1 MILHHKLHAV
11 SNLIKQNSRQEKKTS
26 MAFPLE
32 LAFQYNMPQLQA
44 LAMANIAMSSLSF
57 QQPVKIAIC
66 DEESRLNF
74 KTHKQRWR
82 LAYMAIYFIRVLVSL
97 YKKDVN
103 KNGPLLGTLS
113 HVAIEVQ
120 PVDKDSLGDNSIS
133 SLDGDQ
139 KKLIRERVSESLR
152 QCEVDLIHRQ
162 SVFDAKRR
170 WRLAFRAIYST
181 RVLVSL
187 SKKVLDK
194 NGPLLPTL
202 SFVAID
208 VQPIHEDSANAKPV
222 SFLNVDRQ
230 KLDDVV
236 KDKNSE
242 LLKQLGGVKE
252 LVLLLETDVK
262 DGIKG
267 DEADLILR
275 QNVFTTNRYQKLPP
289 KGFPSFVLFEV
300 FEGITICIL
309 LVCAILSLFFGIKQ
323 KGFKDGWYGGGSI
336 VVDIVLVVLVSAVSK
351 FEQSRQLE
359 KHSTKCSDIRVEV
372 VRDER
377 HRPISIFE
385 VVVGDIVCLKI
396 GDQIP
401 ADGLFLEGHSLKVDE
416 PSITGESHHIQI
428 DERNPFLLS
437 GTKVMDGFGSMVV
450 TSVGMNTAWGKMM
463 SSTSS
468 DFNEEMQLQARL
480 SKITSYTG
488 KVGLVVAALVFAVL
502 LIQYF
507 KGNTANDRKTK
518 FVDVMNSMVG
528 IVAAAVPISMVA
540 IPEGSPVAVTL
551 AYSMKCLMAN
561 NVLVRKLSACETLGS
576 VTTVC
581 TSKTGVLT
589 LKEVRVTE
597 FWLGK
602 EEVKKA
608 VKDNTS
614 LDISGD
620 LLKLLQ
626 QAVGLNTAGTVHK
639 PHSTSVPEIF
649 GSPTEKAILSW
660 AVFDL
665 GMNIEDVKQNYKIIH
680 VEAFNSEKMRS
691 GVLVERNNE
700 KKIHTHWKGAAEMI
714 LAMCSTYYDRAGVL
728 KIMDEEKA
736 LQLGTIIKNM
746 GEKCLHCI
754 AFAHKEVVEES
765 GQVLEKLEENGLTL
779 LGLVGLKDLCQ
790 PGIRTAVESC
800 MTAGVNVKMITGDN
814 KHTARAIAF
823 DCGILTP
830 EDYLNNEAVVEGVQ
844 FRNYSPEERKEKID
858 KIRVMARSSPSDK
871 LLMVQCLKEK
881 GHVVAVTGDGTNDAP
896 TLKEADIG
904 LSMGIQG
911 TEVAKE
917 SSDIVILD
925 DNFTSVVTVLRWGR
939 CIHSNIQK
947 FLQFQLT
954 LSITALVV
962 NFVAAIS
969 SGKVPLA
976 AVHTLGALALVTEKP
991 VEDHMKKPP
1000 IGQSEPLITKIMW
1013 RNLIAQVLYQ
1023 VTILLVLQ
1031 FKRGSIFGLDE
1042 KVKSTLIFNTFVLC
1056 QVFNEFNARKLEE
1069 KKIFEGLLKNKLFL
1083 AVIGLTIVHQLV
1095 MVEFLKRYANTER
1108 LDWGQWGA
1116 CIVLA
1121 AFSWPICWLVKCIP
1135 VSGKQLANQRDSAS

>member
-1 MILHHKLHAV
+1 
-11 SNLIKQNSRQEKKTS
+11 
-26 MAFPLE
+26 
-32 LAFQYNMPQLQA
+32 
-44 LAMANIAMSSLSF
+44 MSSLSL
-57 QQPVKIAIC
+57 QQHSKIAIC
-66 DEESRLNF
+66 DQEIRLNS
-74 KTHKQRWR
+74 KTHKKRWR
-82 LAYMAIYFIRVLVSL
+82 LAYMAIFFTRVLVSL
-97 YKKDVN
+97 YREVAN

-113 HVAIEVQ
+113 YVAIEVQ
-120 PVDKDSLGDNSIS
+120 PVDEDSLSDNSIS
-133 SLDGDQ
+133 FLDGDRE
-139 KKLIRERVSESLR
+139 KLRRERVSESSR
-152 QCEVDLIHRQ
+152 QC
-162 SVFDAKRR
+162 
-170 WRLAFRAIYST
+170 
-181 RVLVSL
+181 
-187 SKKVLDK
+187 
-194 NGPLLPTL
+194 
-202 SFVAID
+202 
-208 VQPIHEDSANAKPV
+208 
-222 SFLNVDRQ
+222 
-230 KLDDVV
+230 KLDDMVR
-236 KDKNSE
+236 DKNSE
-242 LLKQLGGVKE
+242 FLKQFGGVKE
-252 LVLLLETDVK
+252 LVSLLETDVK

-267 DEADLILR
+267 DESDLILR

-300 FEGITICIL
+300 FEDKTICIL
-309 LVCAILSLFFGIKQ
+309 LVCALLSLVFGIK
-323 KGFKDGWYGGGSI
+323 KNGFKDGWYGGGSI

-351 FEQSRQLE
+351 FEQSRQFE
-359 KHSTKCSDIRVEV
+359 KHSTKSSDIRVEV

-377 HRPISIFE
+377 HQHISIFE
-385 VVVGDIVCLKI
+385 VVVGDIVCLEI

-401 ADGLFLEGHSLKVDE
+401 ADGLFLEGYSLKVDE
-416 PSITGESHHIQI
+416 SSITGESHHIQI

-437 GTKVMDGFGSMVV
+437 GTKVMDGFGFMVV

-463 SSTSS
+463 SSTNS
-468 DFNEEMQLQARL
+468 DFNKEMQLQARL

-528 IVAAAVPISMVA
+528 IVAAAVTISMVA
-540 IPEGSPVAVTL
+540 IPEGSPMAVTL

-589 LKEVRVTE
+589 LNEVRLTE

-614 LDISGD
+614 LDISDD

-639 PHSTSVPEIF
+639 PHSTSLPEIF

-665 GMNIEDVKQNYKIIH
+665 GMNIEEVKQNHKIIH

-728 KIMDEEKA
+728 KVMDEEKA

-746 GEKCLHCI
+746 GEKCLQCI

-765 GQVLEKLEENGLTL
+765 GQVIEKLEENGLTL
-779 LGLVGLKDLCQ
+779 LGLVGLKNPCQ

-800 MTAGVNVKMITGDN
+800 TTAGVNIKMITGDN
-814 KHTARAIAF
+814 VHTARAIAF
-823 DCGILTP
+823 ECGILNP
-830 EDYLNNEAVVEGVQ
+830 EEGLDSEPVVEGVQ
-844 FRNYSPEERKEKID
+844 FRDYSLEERKEKID

-881 GHVVAVTGDGTNDAP
+881 GHVVAVTGDGTDDAP
-896 TLKEADIG
+896 ALKEADIG

-917 SSDIVILD
+917 TSDIVILD
-925 DNFTSVVTVLRWGR
+925 DNFISVVTGLRWGR
-939 CIHSNIQK
+939 CIYSNIQK
-947 FLQFQLT
+947 FIQFQLT
-954 LSITALVV
+954 LSITVLVI
-962 NFVAAIS
+962 NFATAVS

-991 VEDHMKKPP
+991 IEDLMKKPP
-1000 IGQSEPLITKIMW
+1000 VGQSEPLITNIMW
-1013 RNLIAQVLYQ
+1013 RNLIAQALYQ

-1031 FKRGSIFGLDE
+1031 FKGGFIFGLDE

-1056 QVFNEFNARKLEE
+1056 QLFNEFNARKLEE
-1069 KKIFEGLLKNKLFL
+1069 KNIFEGLLKNKLFL
-1083 AVIGLTIVHQLV
+1083 ATIGLTIVHQLV
-1095 MVEFLKRYANTER
+1095 MVEFLNRFANTKR

>member
-1 MILHHKLHAV
+1 
-11 SNLIKQNSRQEKKTS
+11 
-26 MAFPLE
+26 
-32 LAFQYNMPQLQA
+32 
-44 LAMANIAMSSLSF
+44 MSSLNF
-57 QQPVKIAIC
+57 QQHSKIAIC

-97 YKKDVN
+97 YKKDFN

-113 HVAIEVQ
+113 YVAIEVQ
-120 PVDKDSLGDNSIS
+120 P
-133 SLDGDQ
+133 
-139 KKLIRERVSESLR
+139 
-152 QCEVDLIHRQ
+152 
-162 SVFDAKRR
+162 
-170 WRLAFRAIYST
+170 
-181 RVLVSL
+181 
-187 SKKVLDK
+187 
-194 NGPLLPTL
+194 
-202 SFVAID
+202 
-208 VQPIHEDSANAKPV
+208 PIHEDSPNAKPV
-222 SFLNVDRQ
+222 QFLNVARQ
-230 KLDDVV
+230 KLDDMVG
-236 KDKNSE
+236 DKNSE
-242 LLKQLGGVKE
+242 LLKQFGGVKE

-300 FEGITICIL
+300 FEDITICIL
-309 LVCAILSLFFGIKQ
+309 LVCAILSLVFGIKQ
-323 KGFKDGWYGGGSI
+323 NGFKDGWYGGGSI

-351 FEQSRQLE
+351 FEQSRQFE
-359 KHSTKCSDIRVEV
+359 KHSTKSSDIRVEV

-377 HRPISIFE
+377 RQPTSIFE

-401 ADGLFLEGHSLKVDE
+401 ADGLFLEGYSLKVDE
-416 PSITGESHHIQI
+416 SSITGESHHIQI

-437 GTKVMDGFGSMVV
+437 GTKVMDGFGFMVV

-480 SKITSYTG
+480 SKITSHVG
-488 KVGLVVAALVFAVL
+488 KVGLAVAALVFAVL

-507 KGNTANDRKTK
+507 KGNTPNDGVNKDNGRKTK

-528 IVAAAVPISMVA
+528 IVAAAVTISMVA

-561 NVLVRKLSACETLGS
+561 NVLVRKLSACQTLGS

-581 TSKTGVLT
+581 TNKTGILT
-589 LKEVRVTE
+589 LNEMRVTE

-602 EEVKKA
+602 EA
-608 VKDNTS
+608 VKDDTY

-620 LLKLLQ
+620 IIKLLQ

-639 PHSTSVPEIF
+639 PHSTSLPEIF
-649 GSPTEKAILSW
+649 GCPTEKAILSW

-665 GMNIEDVKQNYKIIH
+665 GMNIEEVKQNNKIIH
-680 VEAFNSEKMRS
+680 VEAFKSEKMRS
-691 GVLVERNNE
+691 GVLVEKNNG

-714 LAMCSTYYDRAGVL
+714 LAMCSTYYDRTGVL
-728 KIMDEEKA
+728 NVIDEEKA
-736 LQLGTIIKNM
+736 LQLGTVIKNM
-746 GEKCLHCI
+746 GEKCLQCI

-765 GQVLEKLEENGLTL
+765 GQVIEKLEENGLTL
-779 LGLVGLKDLCQ
+779 LGLVGLKNPCR

-800 MTAGVNVKMITGDN
+800 TAAGVNIKIITGDSV
-814 KHTARAIAF
+814 HTSRAIAF
-823 DCGILTP
+823 GCGILNP
-830 EDYLNNEAVVEGVQ
+830 EEDLDSEAVVGGVQ
-844 FRNYSPEERKEKID
+844 FRDYSLEERNEKID

-896 TLKEADIG
+896 ALKEADIG

-925 DNFTSVVTVLRWGR
+925 DNFISVVTLLRWGR
-939 CIHSNIQK
+939 CIYSNIQK
-947 FLQFQLT
+947 FIQFQLT
-954 LSITALVV
+954 LSITALVI
-962 NFVAAIS
+962 NFVAAVS
-969 SGKVPLA
+969 SDKVPLA

-991 VEDHMKKPP
+991 IEDLMKQPP
-1000 IGQSEPLITKIMW
+1000 VGQLEPLITNIMW
-1013 RNLIAQVLYQ
+1013 RNLIAQALYQ

-1031 FKRGSIFGLDE
+1031 FKGGFIFGLDE

-1069 KKIFEGLLKNKLFL
+1069 KNIFEGLLKNKLFL
-1083 AVIGLTIVHQLV
+1083 ATIGLTIVHQLV
-1095 MVEFLKRYANTER
+1095 MVEFLKRFANTER

-1135 VSGKQLANQRDSAS
+1135 VSAKQLANQRDCAS

>member
-1 MILHHKLHAV
+1 
-11 SNLIKQNSRQEKKTS
+11 
-26 MAFPLE
+26 
-32 LAFQYNMPQLQA
+32 MPQIQTIVI
-44 LAMANIAMSSLSF
+44 ANVAMSSLSL
-57 QQPVKIAIC
+57 QQHSKIAIC
-66 DEESRLNF
+66 DQEIRLNS
-74 KTHKQRWR
+74 KTHKKRWR
-82 LAYMAIYFIRVLVSL
+82 LAYMAIFFTRVLVSL
-97 YKKDVN
+97 YREVAN

-113 HVAIEVQ
+113 YVAIEVQ
-120 PVDKDSLGDNSIS
+120 PVDEDSLSDNSIS
-133 SLDGDQ
+133 FLDGDRE
-139 KKLIRERVSESLR
+139 KLRRERVSESSR
-152 QCEVDLIHRQ
+152 QC
-162 SVFDAKRR
+162 
-170 WRLAFRAIYST
+170 
-181 RVLVSL
+181 
-187 SKKVLDK
+187 KVLDK

-208 VQPIHEDSANAKPV
+208 VQPIHADSLNAKPV

-230 KLDDVV
+230 KLDDMVR
-236 KDKNSE
+236 DKNSE
-242 LLKQLGGVKE
+242 LLKQFGGVKE
-252 LVLLLETDVK
+252 LVSLLETDVK

-267 DEADLILR
+267 DESDLILR

-300 FEGITICIL
+300 FEDKTICIL
-309 LVCAILSLFFGIKQ
+309 LVCALLSLVFGIRKN
-323 KGFKDGWYGGGSI
+323 GFKDGWYGGGSI

-351 FEQSRQLE
+351 FEQSRQFE
-359 KHSTKCSDIRVEV
+359 KHSTKSSDIRVEV

-377 HRPISIFE
+377 HQHISIFE
-385 VVVGDIVCLKI
+385 VVVGDIVCLEI

-401 ADGLFLEGHSLKVDE
+401 ADGLFLEGYSLKVDE
-416 PSITGESHHIQI
+416 SSITGESHHIQI

-437 GTKVMDGFGSMVV
+437 GTKVMDGFGFMVV

-507 KGNTANDRKTK
+507 KGNTANNRKTK

-528 IVAAAVPISMVA
+528 IVAAAVTISMVA
-540 IPEGSPVAVTL
+540 IPEGSPMAVTL

-589 LKEVRVTE
+589 LNEVRLTE

-614 LDISGD
+614 LDISDD

-626 QAVGLNTAGTVHK
+626 QAFGLNTAGTVHK
-639 PHSTSVPEIF
+639 PHSTSLPEIF

-665 GMNIEDVKQNYKIIH
+665 GMNIEEVKQNHKIIH

-728 KIMDEEKA
+728 KVMDEEKA

-746 GEKCLHCI
+746 GEKCLQCI

-765 GQVLEKLEENGLTL
+765 GQVIEKLEENGLTL
-779 LGLVGLKDLCQ
+779 LGLVGLKNPCQ

-800 MTAGVNVKMITGDN
+800 TTAGVNIKMITGDN
-814 KHTARAIAF
+814 VHTARAIAF
-823 DCGILTP
+823 ECGILNP
-830 EDYLNNEAVVEGVQ
+830 EEGLDSEAVVEGVQ
-844 FRNYSPEERKEKID
+844 FRDYSLEERKEKID

-881 GHVVAVTGDGTNDAP
+881 GHMVAVTGDGTDDAP
-896 TLKEADIG
+896 ALKEADIG

-917 SSDIVILD
+917 TSDIVILD
-925 DNFTSVVTVLRWGR
+925 DNFISVVTVLRWGR
-939 CIHSNIQK
+939 CIYSNIQK
-947 FLQFQLT
+947 FIQFQLT
-954 LSITALVV
+954 LSITVLVI
-962 NFVAAIS
+962 NFATAVS
-969 SGKVPLA
+969 SGEVPLA

-991 VEDHMKKPP
+991 IEDLMKKPP
-1000 IGQSEPLITKIMW
+1000 VGQSEPLITNIMW
-1013 RNLIAQVLYQ
+1013 RNLIAQALYQ

-1031 FKRGSIFGLDE
+1031 FKGGFIFGLDE

-1056 QVFNEFNARKLEE
+1056 QLFNEFNARKLEE
-1069 KKIFEGLLKNKLFL
+1069 KNIFEGLLKNKLFL
-1083 AVIGLTIVHQLV
+1083 ATIGLTIVHQLV
-1095 MVEFLKRYANTER
+1095 MVEFLNRFANTKR

>member
-1 MILHHKLHAV
+1 
-11 SNLIKQNSRQEKKTS
+11 
-26 MAFPLE
+26 
-32 LAFQYNMPQLQA
+32 
-44 LAMANIAMSSLSF
+44 MSSLNF
-57 QQPVKIAIC
+57 QQHSKIAIC

-97 YKKDVN
+97 YKKDAN

-113 HVAIEVQ
+113 YVAIEVQ
-120 PVDKDSLGDNSIS
+120 PVDVGSLSDNSIS
-133 SLDGDQ
+133 FLDGGRE
-139 KKLIRERVSESLR
+139 KLIRERVSESLR

-162 SVFDAKRR
+162 SVYGAKRR
-170 WRLAFRAIYST
+170 WRLAFRALYSA

-187 SKKVLDK
+187 FKKVLDK

-202 SFVAID
+202 TFVAID
-208 VQPIHEDSANAKPV
+208 VQPIHEDPRNAKPV
-222 SFLNVDRQ
+222 PFLYVDRQ
-230 KLDDVV
+230 KLDDMVRY
-236 KDKNSE
+236 KNSE
-242 LLKQLGGVKE
+242 LLKQFGGVKE

-267 DEADLILR
+267 DEADLTLR

-300 FEGITICIL
+300 FEDKTICIL
-309 LVCAILSLFFGIKQ
+309 LVYAILSLVFGIKQ
-323 KGFKDGWYGGGSI
+323 NGFKDGWYGGGSI

-351 FEQSRQLE
+351 FEQSRQFE
-359 KHSTKCSDIRVEV
+359 KHSTKSSDIRVEV

-377 HRPISIFE
+377 HQPTSIFE

-401 ADGLFLEGHSLKVDE
+401 ADGLFLEGYSLKVDE
-416 PSITGESHHIQI
+416 SSITGESHHIQI

-437 GTKVMDGFGSMVV
+437 GTKVMDGFGFMVV

-480 SKITSYTG
+480 SKITSHVG
-488 KVGLVVAALVFAVL
+488 KVGLAVAALVFAVL

-507 KGNTANDRKTK
+507 KGNTENDRVNKDNGRKTK

-528 IVAAAVPISMVA
+528 IVAAAVTISMVA

-551 AYSMKCLMAN
+551 AYSMKCLTAN

-589 LKEVRVTE
+589 LNNEVRVTE
-597 FWLGK
+597 FRLGK

-608 VKDNTS
+608 VKGNIS

-639 PHSTSVPEIF
+639 PHSTSLPEIF

-665 GMNIEDVKQNYKIIH
+665 GMNIEEVKQNYKIIH

-691 GVLVERNNE
+691 GVLVEENNE

-728 KIMDEEKA
+728 KVMDEEKA

-746 GEKCLHCI
+746 GEKCLQCI

-765 GQVLEKLEENGLTL
+765 GQVIEKLEENGLTL
-779 LGLVGLKDLCQ
+779 LGLVGLKNSCRR
-790 PGIRTAVESC
+790 GIRTAVESC
-800 MTAGVNVKMITGDN
+800 TTAGVNIKMITGDN
-814 KHTARAIAF
+814 VHTARAIAF
-823 DCGILTP
+823 ECGILNP
-830 EDYLNNEAVVEGVQ
+830 EEVLDSEAVVEGVQ
-844 FRNYSPEERKEKID
+844 FRDYSLEERKEKID

-871 LLMVQCLKEK
+871 LMMVQCLKEK
-881 GHVVAVTGDGTNDAP
+881 GHVVAVIGDGTDDAP

-917 SSDIVILD
+917 TSDIVILD
-925 DNFTSVVTVLRWGR
+925 DNFISVVTVLRWGR
-939 CIHSNIQK
+939 CIYSNIQK
-947 FLQFQLT
+947 FIQFQLT
-954 LSITALVV
+954 LSITVLVI
-962 NFVAAIS
+962 NFVVVVS
-969 SGKVPLA
+969 SSKVPLA
-976 AVHTLGALALVTEKP
+976 AVSAVHTLGALALVTEKP
-991 VEDHMKKPP
+991 IEDLMKKPP
-1000 IGQSEPLITKIMW
+1000 VGQSEPLITNIMW
-1013 RNLIAQVLYQ
+1013 RNLIAQALYQ

-1031 FKRGSIFGLDE
+1031 FKGGFIFGLDE

-1069 KKIFEGLLKNKLFL
+1069 KNIFEGLLKNKLFL
-1083 AVIGLTIVHQLV
+1083 ATVGLTIVHQLV
-1095 MVEFLKRYANTER
+1095 MVEFLNRFANTKR